1 MVQGSY
7 AKGVVPAHSYPY
19 PGQYRIQILA
29 DTGFDNLRLGDVV
42 STITLLDQWA
52 PQVRPAAVGDG
63 FTGTDLNN
71 MFVNQN
77 FLLIACI

>member
-1 MVQGSY
+1 MTVDWGDGTRNVY

-42 STITLLDQWA
+42 SVQLHY
-52 PQVRPAAVGDG
+52 
-63 FTGTDLNN
+63 
-71 MFVNQN
+71 
-77 FLLIACI
+77 